1 LQVTFVPQPATWA
14 AALNAGQ
21 GLDDFLELNSMW
33 CGDPNNPAE
42 PSCEIDSGRFPVE
55 IKTNPPSSL
64 RMFPSAGM
72 DFGTVVK
79 GTGSN
84 PLSITLFND
93 PADPNAGTVN
103 FTAKL
108 VTGAD
113 YIETDNCPATLASNQ
128 SCTVTVLF
136 TPTIVGL
143 DPGKIT
149 FTYNTSTQIGSVQTI
164 YLRGIGM

>member
-1 LQVTFVPQPATWA
+1 ML
-14 AALNAGQ
+14 
-21 GLDDFLELNSMW
+21 
-33 CGDPNNPAE
+33 
-42 PSCEIDSGRFPVE
+42 
-55 IKTNPPSSL
+55 
-64 RMFPSAGM
+64 
-72 DFGTVVK
+72 K

-84 PLSITLFND
+84 SISITLFND

-108 VTGAD
+108 LTGAD
-113 YIETDNCPATLASNQ
+113 YLEKDNCPPTLASNQ
-128 SCTVTVLF
+128 SCTVTVKF

-149 FTYNTSTQIGSVQTI
+149 FTYSTSTQIGSVQTI